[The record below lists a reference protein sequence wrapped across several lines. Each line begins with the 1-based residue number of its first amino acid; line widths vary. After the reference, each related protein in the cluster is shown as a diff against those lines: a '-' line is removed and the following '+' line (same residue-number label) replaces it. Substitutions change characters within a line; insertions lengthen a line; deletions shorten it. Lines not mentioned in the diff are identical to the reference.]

1 MKTRGRG
8 RNFVK
13 VGTVKVFHYRSAD
26 GRTFIDARRYGRP
39 LLSRKDHDEAMAEAR
54 RLAIEI
60 NGGGLEAMA
69 FTAKDRAVYARASEI
84 AADAGADLLEAVR
97 VGVASMR
104 RPVHKTSEVVAEL
117 LAAKRIPV
125 KAAPRAKAVHDLD
138 GRYARDIRHQLR
150 DFAAAFPGDLA
161 AIGPGDIEAWL
172 DARLRKDGGPLSAK
186 RRNHVH
192 GTVAMLFRFARSRG
206 YLPDVV
212 TAVGKIEKRKVAR
225 GKVGIFSAVEMQ
237 AILSHVETKWLPY
250 IAIAGF
256 SGVRSEEIALSYHAA
271 ARKDSLRWEDI
282 DWTAKEICVRAEV
295 AKTGHPRRCPMSENL
310 VAWLAPWKKSTGRV
324 VSGSLQKAMK
334 RFKAK
339 LSETPGVPPALLA
352 KWPHNV
358 LRHSYGSY
366 EMARTGN
373 LQQLAYW
380 MGDSPSMIQRHYHN
394 PRPRSEA
401 DAWFSL
407 FPETAINVVQLTAA
421 AK

>member
-13 VGTVKVFHYRSAD
+13 VGSVKVFHYRSAD
-26 GRTFIDARRYGRP
+26 GRTFVDARRYGRP

-54 RLAIEI
+54 RLAVEI
-60 NGGGLEAMA
+60 NGGGLDAMA
-69 FTAKDRAVYARASEI
+69 FTAQDRAVYARASEI
-84 AADAGADLLEAVR
+84 ASEAGADLLEAVR
-97 VGVASMR
+97 VGVQTMR
-104 RPVHKTSEVVAEL
+104 RPVHRTPDVVAEL
-117 LAAKRIPV
+117 LLA
-125 KAAPRAKAVHDLD
+125 KAAHDLD
-138 GRYARDIRHQLR
+138 GRYARDLRHQLR

-161 AIGPGDIEAWL
+161 AIGPGDIGTWL
-172 DARLRKDGGPLSAK
+172 DARKRQDGGELSAK

-212 TAVGKIEKRKVAR
+212 TAVGKLEKRKVVR

-237 AILSHVETKWLPY
+237 AILVNVETKWLPY

-271 ARKDSLRWEDI
+271 KRKDALRWDDI

-295 AKTGHPRRCPMSENL
+295 AKTGHPRRCPMADNL
-310 VAWLAPWKKSTGRV
+310 VAWLAPWKGSTGRV

-339 LSETPGVPPALLA
+339 LVEASDVPPALLA

-401 DAWFSL
+401 DAWFGIFPSVGENVISL
-407 FPETAINVVQLTAA
+407 PSQ
-421 AK
+421 KKS